1 MKTLFLTQDFP
12 PDHGGIARLYA
23 ELCLRFPAGGVEVV
37 TVRAP
42 DDAAGGVAASGDAGA
57 RAYPRPGEVGAA
69 ARGRPARASAGAAGR
84 GRDRTRS
91 TPAHATAGVAGGA
104 TRSAAPYILHRLPFT
119 FREARRLSSVV
130 RWTRWTRRRL
140 AAGDVAVLQVGNIRP
155 TGYVA
160 AWLHAR
166 AGVPY
171 VLYVHGKDLM
181 KEERKAGRSRRA
193 RATGRWVLG
202 GAAAVI
208 ANSRATA
215 ARAEQLLRALGLDP
229 AGRVRVVHPGTDP
242 ARFRP
247 DAPGA
252 DAWRS
257 RLGLDGRRVLLS
269 VSRLMPRKGVD
280 TALDALALLASERP
294 DVVYVVAGDGPERA
308 RLERRAAELG
318 LVDRVRFPGAV
329 DEAALPGLY
338 AAADVFVLPVR
349 EERDDDEVEGF
360 GIVFCEAAAAGLPVV
375 AGDSGGVAD
384 AVRDGETAFLVPPR
398 DPAATAAA
406 LARLL
411 DDDAL
416 RLAMGRA
423 GRLAAET
430 YYHWD
435 RAAAEAWAVLE
446 EVAARPTGGATRRV
460 HGQSRAIG
468 PEGRT

>member
-1 MKTLFLTQDFP
+1 MRTLFLTQDFP
-12 PDHGGIARLYA
+12 PDHGGIARLYG
-23 ELCLRFPAGGVEVV
+23 ELCARFPAGGVEVS
-37 TVRAP
+37 TVRV
-42 DDAAGGVAASGDAGA
+42 AAGHGSDRPAPREAAAGVESERG
-57 RAYPRPGEVGAA
+57 A
-69 ARGRPARASAGAAGR
+69 ARGAGRGPFEAGAAGAP
-84 GRDRTRS
+84 G
-91 TPAHATAGVAGGA
+91 P
-104 TRSAAPYILHRLPFT
+104 AAPYAVHRLPFT
-119 FREARRLSSVV
+119 FREARRPVSLV
-130 RWTRWTRRRL
+130 RWTRWARRRV
-140 AAGDVAVLQVGNIRP
+140 ARGDVALLQVGNIRP

-166 AGVPY
+166 SGLPY

-181 KEERKAGRSRRA
+181 KEERKTARSWRA
-193 RATGRWVLG
+193 RATGRRVLG

-215 ARAEQLLRALGLDP
+215 ERAERLLRSLGIDP

-252 DAWRS
+252 DAWRR
-257 RLGLDGRRVLLS
+257 RLDLDGRRVLLS
-269 VSRLMPRKGVD
+269 VSRLMARKGVD
-280 TALDALALLASERP
+280 TALEALALLAPARP
-294 DVVYVVAGDGPERA
+294 DLAYVVAGGGPERP

-318 LVDRVRFPGAV
+318 VADRVRFLGPV
-329 DEAALPGLY
+329 DDLELPALY

-349 EERDDDEVEGF
+349 EEPDDDEVEGF

-398 DPAATAAA
+398 DPGTTAAA

-416 RLAMGRA
+416 RREMGRA
-423 GRLAAET
+423 GRRAVET

-435 RAAAEAWAVLE
+435 RAAAEVWAVLE
-446 EVAARPTGGATRRV
+446 EVA
-460 HGQSRAIG
+460 G
-468 PEGRT
+468 P